1 MKANIIVASLLM
13 LALFSS
19 CKDEKKEEAKAA
31 PVLNNI
37 QVTLDLVIKKD
48 DSLQLFYK
56 DEAIPAFNEENSI
69 ITPVKGSSER
79 QEIVFNLPEEITP
92 TELRFDI
99 GNKEGQLPVV
109 INNFKM
115 QYKDAIYNSKDS
127 TMLYFLPNNQLK
139 YDQATKTLTYNKV
152 ENEPYDPFIY
162 STELLK
168 KQVGNLY
175 KTKK

>member
-1 MKANIIVASLLM
+1 MKANIIVASLLT
-13 LALFSS
+13 LTLFLS
-19 CKDEKKEEAKAA
+19 CKDEKKEEVKA

-37 QVTLDLVIKKD
+37 QISLDLIIKKD

-79 QEIVFNLPEEITP
+79 QEIIFNLPEEITP
-92 TELRFDI
+92 SELRFDI
-99 GNKEGQLPVV
+99 GNKEGQSPVV

-115 QYKDAIYNSKDS
+115 QYKDVVYDSKDS

-139 YDQATKTLTYNKV
+139 YDAATKTLTYNKV

-168 KQVGNLY
+168 KQVANLY